1 MDKSGANR
9 APIEIII
16 VGKKNSTVVRQVR
29 YRNSIV
35 DQDHRTV
42 NRVTVPMFFFQSFQ
56 SVKCV
61 LASIGLMHMIR
72 IGLLM
77 MEGCN
82 DMSFAEKFY
91 ALSGQVRPS

>member
-9 APIEIII
+9 AAIEIII

-29 YRNSIV
+29 YHNNIV

-42 NRVTVPMFFFQSFQ
+42 NRVTVPMYFFQSFQ

-61 LASIGLMHMIR
+61 LASIGLMHIIR
-72 IGLLM
+72 KDLM
-77 MEGCN
+77 KEGCN

-91 ALSGQVRPS
+91 ALSEQVGPS